1 MQNNVKHNAMKK
13 LLILTAVMLSM
24 TVQAK
29 TTYIPTYRSF
39 IKIWE
44 LKGDSVMAEGIQDEL
59 ELMAQ
64 DGSFSVTLV
73 HESVDKDKVKEIK
86 RAKAAAGWMTFAAV
100 MAGAAAGFNAGYTNN
115 ALTTYIGMRSAEN
128 IAVLAGFMNDMA
140 KEGERLKIDF
150 FIDNFTEEELVVGDL
165 ARGLT
170 WYILPHTSMQFSLE
184 NPGIERLRICH
195 PDQASVKYVDII
207 GGNYATKETIVWEDV
222 NCWIVKKTGDEI
234 VDDYGRPSE
243 EYYFVKKGTF
253 EMEKMSEK
261 EVKEFKKEHKGMQ
274 E

>member
-1 MQNNVKHNAMKK
+1 MKK

-44 LKGDSVMAEGIQDEL
+44 LKGDSVMAEGIQDDL
-59 ELMAQ
+59 ELVAQ

-73 HESVDKDKVKEIK
+73 HESVDKEKVKEIK

-150 FIDNFTEEELVVGDL
+150 LIDNNTEKELVVGDL

-170 WYILPHTSMQFSLE
+170 WYILPHTSMQFSME

-195 PDQASVKYVDII
+195 PDQTDGKFVDIVA
-207 GGNYATKETIVWEDV
+207 GNYATKETVEFEDV
-222 NCWIVKKTGDEI
+222 NCWIVKKD
-234 VDDYGRPSE
+234 VE
-243 EYYFVKKGTF
+243 ECDKNNNISVKTHYYFLKKGTF
-253 EMEKMSEK
+253 ETDEMTLQ

>member
-1 MQNNVKHNAMKK
+1 MKK

-29 TTYIPTYRSF
+29 TTYIPTYRSY

-44 LKGDSVMAEGIQDEL
+44 LGGDSIMAENKLEDL

-64 DGSFSVTLV
+64 DGSFSVTLA
-73 HESVDKDKVKEIK
+73 HESVDKEKVKEIK
-86 RAKAAAGWMTFAAV
+86 RAKSRAGWMTFAAI

-128 IAVLAGFMNDMA
+128 TAVLASFMNDMA
-140 KEGERLKIDF
+140 KKGERLKIDF
-150 FIDNFTEEELVVGDL
+150 FIDNFTEKELMVGDL

-170 WYILPHTSMQFSLE
+170 WYILPHTSMLFSLE

-195 PDQASVKYVDII
+195 PDQSSVKYVDII
-207 GGNYATKETIVWEDV
+207 GGNYATKETVVWEDD
-222 NCWIVKKTGDEI
+222 NCWIVKRAE
-234 VDDYGRPSE
+234 E
-243 EYYFVKKGTF
+243 EYGDVYRGVFQNYNYFFVKKGTYETV
-253 EMEKMSEK
+253 EMTPE
-261 EVKEFKKEHKGMQ
+261 EVKEFKKEHKEMQ